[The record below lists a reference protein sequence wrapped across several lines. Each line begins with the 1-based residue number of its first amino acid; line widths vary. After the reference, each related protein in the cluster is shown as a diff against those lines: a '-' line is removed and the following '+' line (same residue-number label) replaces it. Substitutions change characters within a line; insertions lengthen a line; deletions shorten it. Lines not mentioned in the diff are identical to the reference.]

1 MYQKIVVPLDGSELA
16 ECVFPHIEG
25 LVKACSVREIVFIR
39 VVVPTYPFLGNF
51 AISEAEVDKVDT
63 ERKNRAEKYLR
74 DVLKK
79 LKYEGVKT
87 HAQVLVGGMPESI
100 AEYCAN
106 NKIEMIVIATHGRS
120 GVGKFMIGSIADRLL
135 RSSSIPVLMVRAPG
149 SLTT

>member
-39 VVVPTYPFLGNF
+39 VVVPTRPFHGDF
-51 AISEAEVDKVDT
+51 AITKSEVDKVDSG
-63 ERKNRAEKYLR
+63 RKNRAEQYLR
-74 DVLKK
+74 KILEK

-87 HAQVLVGGMPESI
+87 HAQVLVGGVSESI
-100 AEYCAN
+100 TEYSAN

-120 GVGKFMIGSIADRLL
+120 GVGKFMLGSIADRLL

-149 SLTT
+149 SLIT